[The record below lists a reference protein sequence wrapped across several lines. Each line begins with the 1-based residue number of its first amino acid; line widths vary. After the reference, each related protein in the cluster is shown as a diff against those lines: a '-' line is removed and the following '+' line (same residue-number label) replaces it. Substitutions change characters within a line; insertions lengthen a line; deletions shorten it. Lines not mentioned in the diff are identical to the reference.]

1 MPWMCDTNVLVDLID
16 RDPRWV
22 KWSQRQVQTAYEA
35 GGPIALNPIIYAE
48 LAAAF
53 DAQDELDHW
62 LRPALFKRLPLPYE
76 AGFRASRAFLEYRK
90 AGGAKT
96 SPLPD
101 FYIGAHAE
109 VSGFILITRDVTR
122 YRTYFPKLKLLTP
135 ED

>member
-1 MPWMCDTNVLVDLID
+1 MSAILDTNVLLDILTAD
-16 RDPRWV
+16 A
-22 KWSQRQVQTAYEA
+22 KWLDWSTARFREA
-35 GGPIALNPIIYAE
+35 AAEGPIPINPILYAE
-48 LAAAF
+48 LAAGF
-53 DAQDELDHW
+53 DSRADLDHW

-109 VSGFILITRDVTR
+109 ISGFTLVTRDVAR
-122 YRTYFPKLKLLTP
+122 YRTYFPKLKLITP